1 MFYLFRIARNIGIV
15 FKKMLITFIK
25 VLDKI
30 KLKPVN
36 HKYDELMGDYSYR

>member
-1 MFYLFRIARNIGIV
+1 MFYLFRIAINIGIV
-15 FKKMLITFIK
+15 FKKMLITIIK
-25 VLDKI
+25 VFDKI